1 MHGTDNGE
9 SRLLGAQRAQAPS
22 APGAEAAQRADQ
34 PAPRQGAG
42 RDGTSGRRGTAASV
56 DLQGHGS
63 ASRPGGQGRPA
74 AGPRRVV
81 TATLDTNVLLY
92 ASDESSRFHDRAID
106 VLQGL
111 AAGPSLVYLFW
122 PVALG
127 YVRIA
132 THPAIFQKPLTA
144 DEAMA
149 NVHDLLSRP
158 HVRTCGE
165 AD

>member
-1 MHGTDNGE
+1 M
-9 SRLLGAQRAQAPS
+9 
-22 APGAEAAQRADQ
+22 
-34 PAPRQGAG
+34 
-42 RDGTSGRRGTAASV
+42 
-56 DLQGHGS
+56 
-63 ASRPGGQGRPA
+63 
-74 AGPRRVV
+74 

-165 AD
+165 ADDFWDVYRQVAGATPVRGNLVPDAHVVALMRQHGVSTIWSHDRDFVKFPGISVRDPFA